1 MAKTVEELAKEIYE
15 EALKDGEEPITFEYA
30 IKMAEMELGAKANC
44 KNYVQSA
51 EKPRKKV
58 IKERKVDELK
68 KELFGIIE
76 KALEENTNAT
86 DFSLKTETEL
96 SFNIGEEN
104 YTLKLTKHRKPK
116 DALKKVEK
124 GYNKKDILKEE
135 YLESLYQ

>member
-30 IKMAEMELGAKANC
+30 IKMAEMELGAKANY

-58 IKERKVDELK
+58 VKERKVDELK
-68 KELFGIIE
+68 KELFGYIE
-76 KALEENTNAT
+76 KALQENTNAT

-96 SFNIGEEN
+96 SFNIGSEN
-104 YTLKLTKHRKPK
+104 YTLKLTKHRPPK
-116 DALKKVEK
+116 TP
-124 GYNKKDILKEE
+124 
-135 YLESLYQ
+135 